1 MAGTGHHYNG
11 DSMGTEGNVG
21 SVTKVLSVAW
31 GMTWMGLNF
40 LLALR
45 AELYFGSVAATVLI
59 T

>member
-1 MAGTGHHYNG
+1 MAGTGHHCNG

-31 GMTWMGLNF
+31 GMTWMELNF
-40 LLALR
+40 LLALY